1 MQQFGRTKTTH
12 THVGDRPDLEE
23 EELFVLWTNAK
34 NKLRVTLAMRRAKHV
49 TEAVLCCVILVIH
62 RISESIRVI
71 GGSRTVVQGEDV
83 DLSCSLLETDEELEQ
98 ITWQKRTL
106 EEPENH
112 NFFLIYPNGVTDFI
126 SSNGLENRVQ
136 FFGNLTENIGSIRI
150 KAARLLDEGNFTCV
164 FSVFPSGVYS
174 IEIPLTVLVPPVTSV
189 TVDVPPVI
197 GENEVFLASCLAA
210 GAKPQAE
217 VRWNTDAFG
226 SLVRTVTNSTQ
237 HANGTT
243 TVVSHLLGV
252 PTRAA
257 NQQQVQCVVKQSALA
272 TERTLAYTININYPP
287 QTVNITLSEASPAT
301 VFLCVADSNP
311 KAIYTWTRV
320 GQPWP
325 QSAVRAEGDTLHL
338 ISLSSELNG
347 LYTCEASN
355 PYGRATG
362 SQYVHVVSNTSAAC
376 WVLLVIIFLIVV
388 AAAAGLIWYRWKNGK
403 CLWSSFMGDHQ
414 FEAQSQVEE
423 DEAGV

>member
-311 KAIYTWTRV
+311 KAIYTWTSHSPGTFNSLAWPSV
-320 GQPWP
+320 DTVTSLDQPIYSH
-325 QSAVRAEGDTLHL
+325 QL
-338 ISLSSELNG
+338 
-347 LYTCEASN
+347 
-355 PYGRATG
+355 
-362 SQYVHVVSNTSAAC
+362 TSAAAPSPGSLKLHIKTTNKYSPSFYSPC
-376 WVLLVIIFLIVV
+376 PGLLLGSVLENRDTDV
-388 AAAAGLIWYRWKNGK
+388 
-403 CLWSSFMGDHQ
+403 
-414 FEAQSQVEE
+414 AQSRCGNVLETCPERITSVVLVE
-423 DEAGV
+423 GGLQSIN

>member
-1 MQQFGRTKTTH
+1 MFSQG
-12 THVGDRPDLEE
+12 
-23 EELFVLWTNAK
+23 
-34 NKLRVTLAMRRAKHV
+34 
-49 TEAVLCCVILVIH
+49 
-62 RISESIRVI
+62 IRVI

-83 DLSCSLLETDEELEQ
+83 DLSCRLLETDEELEQ
-98 ITWQKRTL
+98 ITWQKKTL

-112 NFFLIYPNGVTDFI
+112 NFLLIYPNGVTDFI

-150 KAARLLDEGNFTCV
+150 TAARLLDEGTFTCV

-174 IEIPLTVLVPPVTSV
+174 IEIPLTVLVPPVMSV
-189 TVDVPPVI
+189 TVDVPPVV

-217 VRWNTDAFG
+217 VRWNTDAFD

-252 PTRAA
+252 PTKAA
-257 NQQQVQCVVKQSALA
+257 NQQQVQCVVNQSALA

-311 KAIYTWTRV
+311 KAIYTWTRNLLFSTV
-320 GQPWP
+320 CTSFLLYFYMDYYSTTYRTSTQACQFIHRHTHTTATRPLRLGFHPP
-325 QSAVRAEGDTLHL
+325 RLT
-338 ISLSSELNG
+338 G
-347 LYTCEASN
+347 LA
-355 PYGRATG
+355 G
-362 SQYVHVVSNTSAAC
+362 SQPHSGFTLSRTTLFGTYPSKDLPSAGT
-376 WVLLVIIFLIVV
+376 VLFGTYPSRIYPPQGPPCSGLTLNLRPVITQW
-388 AAAAGLIWYRWKNGK
+388 AY
-403 CLWSSFMGDHQ
+403 
-414 FEAQSQVEE
+414 
-423 DEAGV
+423 